1 MIDHMVV
8 TSRWRLLLYPAILG
22 AEILRESAAQMVS
35 VVSLVLLWWLMS
47 VVPQHEAVAVLP

>member
-1 MIDHMVV
+1 MVV